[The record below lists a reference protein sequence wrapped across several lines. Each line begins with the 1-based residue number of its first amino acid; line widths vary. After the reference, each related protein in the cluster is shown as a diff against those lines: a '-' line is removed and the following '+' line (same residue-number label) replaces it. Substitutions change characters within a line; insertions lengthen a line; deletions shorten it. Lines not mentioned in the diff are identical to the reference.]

1 MIAFLPMLRN
11 MRFPISLFSLLLLII
26 AGCGG
31 KVILS
36 EDAVRIRK
44 VNDFVSELKTLY
56 EQRDV
61 HLPDLFSQEFFIEK
75 KEVKGAILR
84 DLERFNTI
92 SLNLSIDRVEMSG
105 ENVKISVQWNGTWKD
120 KVKTYREG
128 GSMVLLAS
136 YGNVIRITGIKGDSP
151 FGISRILN
159 TQEK

>member
-11 MRFPISLFSLLLLII
+11 MRFLISLFFLLLLIT

-44 VNDFVSELKTLY
+44 VNDFVNELKTLY
-56 EQRDV
+56 EQRDARV
-61 HLPDLFSQEFFIEK
+61 LDLFSQEFFIEA

-92 SLNLSIDRVEMSG
+92 SLNLFIDRVEMGG
-105 ENVKISVQWNGTWKD
+105 EDVKISVQWNGTWED

-128 GSMVLLAS
+128 GSMVLLTS
-136 YGNVIRITGIKGDSP
+136 YGNIIRITGIKGDPP

-159 TQEK
+159 AQEK